1 MNTCAWSQSAVAPQV
16 QAGIRNT
23 QSTQSTFSH
32 AFIDTHAR
40 PLHRSQNRPQQN
52 ALLAALPAEEL
63 DALLPHLE
71 WVEMRSGTEIYEFG
85 RNLEYVYFPTTAI
98 VSLLYVME
106 DGATTEIAV
115 IGHEG
120 MLGISLIIGDTL
132 LGTAVVQTAG
142 AGYRVKAKLLK
153 EAFSRGSGL
162 QHLLMRYTQAL
173 LTHMAQSTVCG
184 RHYTIGQ
191 KLCRWLLDRLDRLPG
206 NELKVTQELIAN
218 MLGVRRESVTEAA
231 GKLQDEGLIHCRRGN
246 ITVLDRPGLELHAG
260 ECYKVAKNAYDS
272 LLLKV
277 VGTPSKSSGTAIAT
291 TRTRLA

>member
-1 MNTCAWSQSAVAPQV
+1 MNTCIWSQSAVAPRV
-16 QAGIRNT
+16 QAGIRNAH
-23 QSTQSTFSH
+23 STQNAFPH
-32 AFIDTHAR
+32 AFSDVHAR
-40 PLHRSQNRPQQN
+40 PLRSQNRPQQN
-52 ALLAALPAEEL
+52 DLLAALPVDEL
-63 DALLPHLE
+63 EALLAHLE
-71 WVEMRSGTEIYEFG
+71 WIEMPAGTEIYEFG
-85 RNLEYVYFPTTAI
+85 RNLDYVYFPTTAI

-120 MLGISLIIGDTL
+120 MLGLSLIIGDSM
-132 LGTAVVQTAG
+132 LGTAVVQTGG
-142 AGYRVKAKLLK
+142 AGYRVKAKVLK
-153 EAFSRGSGL
+153 EAFSRGGGL
-162 QHLLMRYTQAL
+162 QHLLMRYSQVL
-173 LTHMAQSTVCG
+173 LAHMAQSTVCG

-231 GKLQDEGLIHCRRGN
+231 GKLQDEGLIQCRRGN
-246 ITVLDRPGLELHAG
+246 ITVLNRPGLELHAG

-277 VGTPSKSSGTAIAT
+277 VGTPSAGGAAGAR